1 MFRASCTFV
10 GLLVLFALNSAA
22 EQSKDTDQL
31 PVEKAYAGTVLKVTE
46 HQCDV
51 CKQIEVSMMLK
62 TSRGKVEIKLG
73 PKPFLE
79 THSFLPAVGE
89 EMRVMGVQLPDNGK
103 QAVFANEI
111 AKGGEHLI
119 LRGKFGRP
127 EWLGAHGETCA
138 KCGI

>member
-1 MFRASCTFV
+1 MFRVLPLLLT
-10 GLLVLFALNSAA
+10 GLLAWVAA
-22 EQSKDTDQL
+22 PIKADTDL
-31 PVEKAYAGTVLKVTE
+31 PVEKSYAGVVSKVTQRTCE
-46 HQCDV
+46 V
-51 CKQIEVSMMLK
+51 CKQVEVSVVLK

-79 THSFLPAVGE
+79 EHEFVPAIGDEITVVGVLLPE
-89 EMRVMGVQLPDNGK
+89 NGK

-111 AKGGEHLI
+111 GKGGTHLV

-127 EWLGAHGETCA
+127 EWLGPHGETCA

>member
-1 MFRASCTFV
+1 MSRWSLV
-10 GLLVLFALNSAA
+10 WIGLLVLAVTLGAA
-22 EQSKDTDQL
+22 DKSTGIDQI
-31 PVEKAYAGTVLKVTE
+31 PVENAYAGSVVKVTE

-51 CKQIEVSMMLK
+51 CKQIEVSMLLK
-62 TSRGKVEIKLG
+62 TSKGKVEIRLG

-79 THSFLPAVGE
+79 EHSFVPVAGESLRVVGV
-89 EMRVMGVQLPDNGK
+89 RLPDNGK

-111 AKGGEHLI
+111 SKGGEHLV

-127 EWLGAHGETCA
+127 EWLGTHGETCA